1 MHSYKVE
8 AVVVRRRNFLEK
20 DRILTLFSREEGKI
34 EVVAKGARR
43 PGSKLSYLCDIGLV
57 GTFRLHRAKTLDL
70 VEEITPLFLPERAR
84 GEFARAQ
91 KLGFL
96 FKLVDRL
103 YHSGDPHPVT
113 FKILCLTV
121 TGISERD
128 YPLIF
133 LTFILR
139 MLDDLGLR
147 PELYRCVECHKK
159 IASSEKLVFSLR
171 SGLAHQS
178 CTRGESEKISPADVK
193 LLRLIFEWPFKKVSR
208 SKVDPKVAARTYQ
221 IAQKYL
227 RWHFGEILPEQ
238 VL

>member
-34 EVVAKGARR
+34 EAVAKGARR
-43 PGSKLSYLCDIGLV
+43 PGSKLSYLCDLGLV
-57 GTFRLHRAKTLDL
+57 GTFRLHRAKTLDI

-91 KLGFL
+91 KLGYL

-103 YHSGDPHPVT
+103 YRAGDPHPVT
-113 FKILCLTV
+113 FDILCLTV

-139 MLDDLGLR
+139 MMDDLGLR

-159 IASSEKLVFSLR
+159 IAPNKAVVFSLR
-171 SGLAHQS
+171 SGLAHQF
-178 CTRGESEKISPADVK
+178 CAKGESEKISPDEVK
-193 LLRLIFEWPFKKVSR
+193 LLRLIFEWPFEKVAR
-208 SKVDPKVAARTYQ
+208 SKVDSKVAAHTYQ
-221 IAQKYL
+221 IAQEYL
-227 RWHFGEILPEQ
+227 RWHFGDILPEQ
-238 VL
+238 LL